1 MGAIETANRIDA
13 GVGGPFD
20 VVVIGSGVGGLSVS
34 SILAQRGWKVLLL
47 ERSSVLGAMSQ
58 PFTSGGYRWTP
69 GVHYV
74 GGMGLPDS
82 AALRLFDYVTGNG
95 IEWVKP
101 SKIFSRI
108 VIGDREYRIPA
119 GTAQYANA
127 LKGYFP
133 TEAKAIDDYIEL
145 VKNVSD
151 SLAAFLA
158 TPLAK
163 YPDRRAH
170 EQIKFAYFD
179 TFAGRRTIEVLSE
192 LTNDTELHAVLC
204 GSWGD
209 YGPEP
214 SRSSFAAHASAAAE
228 YLDGGCYLVG
238 GGQSFANSIVPIIE
252 RAGGRVQSEAEVNI
266 GLNRSAE
273 ELALPSANIW
283 CHAGS
288 DFDDNLPFRSF
299 YT

>member
-1 MGAIETANRIDA
+1 
-13 GVGGPFD
+13 
-20 VVVIGSGVGGLSVS
+20 
-34 SILAQRGWKVLLL
+34 
-47 ERSSVLGAMSQ
+47 MSQ
-58 PFTSGGYRWTP
+58 PFTSGGYRWTA

-82 AALRLFDYVTGNG
+82 AASRLFEYVTGNG

-119 GTAQYANA
+119 GAAQYANA

-192 LTNDTELHAVLC
+192 LSNDTELHAVLC

-209 YGPEP
+209 YGLRTRAITKFLCRARFGRCRIPRRRVL
-214 SRSSFAAHASAAAE
+214 SRRRRP
-228 YLDGGCYLVG
+228 
-238 GGQSFANSIVPIIE
+238 IVCE
-252 RAGGRVQSEAEVNI
+252 HDRSHSRAGR
-266 GLNRSAE
+266 RSRPE
-273 ELALPSANIW
+273 R
-283 CHAGS
+283 G
-288 DFDDNLPFRSF
+288 
-299 YT
+299 